1 MLFDYKAKTEYGKTV
16 KGSIDAPNE
25 EMAID
30 SLTEQGLILLSLV
43 ERKKQIS
50 LKKQI
55 SFSLGVKE
63 KDLVL
68 FYRQMSV
75 MISSGVSIVEAL
87 ETMIEQ
93 TSNPKLKSIIS
104 EIVDD
109 VRGGTSLSAA
119 MAKHR
124 IFSNFCLNMIR
135 SGETTGRIDEVFKY
149 LADEEEKNYDL
160 ISKIKGAMV
169 YPTFVLVA
177 AGGVITLLMTFV
189 FPKLAAVLKEY
200 GAELPLTTRI
210 VMAISN
216 FMVNWWILIIL
227 VLIGLYFLIRYG
239 LKTKIGTFIWDIVKL
254 KLPVFNNLFKNIYLV
269 RFCRSLSTLIVA
281 GVPLVSALEISSN
294 VVGNVVYKK
303 LIAKTIK
310 AVEEGKTISSA
321 FAESKLIPKMLTN
334 IIAIGEKTG
343 KLDEVLDKMANFY
356 ARIVE
361 DTLGKLTVLIEPI
374 VIILLGGVVALV
386 FASVLLPMYNM
397 ASTIR

>member
-216 FMVNWWILIIL
+216 FMVNWRISIIL

-310 AVEEGKTISSA
+310 AVEEGKTISSV

>member
-310 AVEEGKTISSA
+310 AVEEGKTISSV